1 MTHNQRAFVIAFL
14 ISFVPQLAIWISY
27 LLFGVDSSGRET
39 TFQSIIL
46 WVYSPVVALIQRFR
60 DITGWYSWL
69 GYGVQLFVGPLVGAI
84 TYSVLFAFAAQM
96 VRRGR
101 GSGPSAV

>member
-1 MTHNQRAFVIAFL
+1 MTRSQRAFVIAFL

-46 WVYSPVVALIQRFR
+46 WFYWPVVALIQQFR
-60 DITGWYSWL
+60 DIIGWWTWFSF
-69 GYGVQLFVGPLVGAI
+69 GIELFFGPLVGAI